1 MNKEGANL
9 VLRFTSLR
17 ARGKVRVM
25 NTWLTVRAFLA
36 LYVLICGIGL
46 MFGQSDGG
54 RVVIG
59 ALFVSVGL
67 TFLLRLWVTL
77 RQQGEQSDAKS

>member
-1 MNKEGANL
+1 MD
-9 VLRFTSLR
+9 
-17 ARGKVRVM
+17 
-25 NTWLTVRAFLA
+25 TWLTVRAFLA

-54 RVVIG
+54 RVIIG

-67 TFLLRLWVTL
+67 TFLLRLWMAL
-77 RQQGEQSDAKS
+77 RQQGEPSNAKS